1 VRTVVVY
8 VHGLWLN
15 GWESLLL
22 RKRLSRDLSGSALA
36 FRYSSVGAGLMENVL
51 ALRAF
56 LGGVRADTLHLV
68 GHSLGG
74 LIILEL
80 FQSAATRVGGVEREL
95 SFPPGRIV
103 LLGSPVRGSRA
114 ARKLSRIALGRRIL
128 GLTAHE
134 ALLAER
140 DREWHGGREVGIIAG
155 TLPLG
160 FGRLLGSFDAPSD
173 GTVLLAET
181 YLAGATQH
189 ISLHTTHS
197 GMVYSAEVARRT
209 ARFLRDGVFGP
220 LSSAERGDRGRSN
233 PDVVR
238 R

>member
-22 RKRLSRDLSGSALA
+22 RKRLSRDLNGSAQA
-36 FRYSSVGAGLMENVL
+36 FRYSSVGAGLAENAL

-80 FQSAATRVGGVEREL
+80 FESAAARTGDGQGEL
-95 SFPPGRIV
+95 SLPPGRIV

-114 ARKLSRIALGRRIL
+114 ARNVARLPFGRRIL
-128 GLTAHE
+128 GLTAHD
-134 ALLAER
+134 ALLPEA
-140 DREWHGGREVGIIAG
+140 DRRWPGGREVGIIAG
-155 TLPLG
+155 TVPLG
-160 FGRLLGSFDAPSD
+160 AGRIVGWFNLPSD
-173 GTVLLAET
+173 GTVLVAET
-181 YLAGATQH
+181 HLPGAKQH
-189 ISLHTTHS
+189 ISLRTTHTGLLLS
-197 GMVYSAEVARRT
+197 LEAARRT
-209 ARFLRDGVFGP
+209 ASFLRDGVFG
-220 LSSAERGDRGRSN
+220 L
-233 PDVVR
+233 
-238 R
+238 